1 MALNISAWSI
11 RNPLPSIVFSIILLV
26 LGWVSFTKLAVTRLP
41 SADIPVISVAVSQF
55 GAAPAELESQVTKT
69 IEDGVSGVEGVRHI
83 SSSITD
89 GLSVTTIQFA
99 LETNT
104 DRALNDVKDAVTRVR
119 ANLPQNV
126 TEPLIQRVD
135 VIGLPIVTYA
145 AISPGKT
152 PEQLSYF
159 VDDVV
164 KRALQGVRGVAQVER
179 IGGVEREILVSL
191 DPDRLQAA
199 GLTAVNVSQSLRG
212 TNVDLAGG
220 RAEIGKNDQA
230 IRTLAGAKTLNDLAG
245 TMIPLFGGGEVRLDD
260 LGTVTDTIADRRTFA
275 RFNGEPVVALGI
287 KRSKGASD
295 VVVAAAVQKRI
306 DALKVAYPDVD
317 LKLIDTSV
325 EFTKGNYEAAISTLF
340 EGAILAV
347 VIVLLF
353 LRDIRA
359 TIIAAISL
367 PLSIFPAFWAMD
379 ILGFSLNL
387 VSFLA
392 ITLSTGILV
401 DDAIVEIEN
410 IVRHMRMGKIAL
422 SRGAGSRRRNRPRG
436 DRDLADHHRDLRAGQ
451 LHVRHRRAVL
461 QAVRH
466 HGVGAGVLL
475 AARRA
480 LRHAGAGGLLP
491 EGSCRMTTRR
501 RAACCSAY
509 TRLVT
514 WSVKHYFITV
524 LIGFGIFAASIWSI
538 TLLPQG
544 FLPAQ
549 DTARSLLAMELPPG
563 SQLAYTEKVTE
574 EIVARLRK
582 RPEVKSVFV
591 DGGRVPPGTLEV
603 RRAALII
610 NYTPKTE
617 RKITQRELELEIGKE
632 LENVPDIR
640 FWFLDENGLRAISLV
655 VTGADSNIV
664 ANVASELA
672 TQMKRI
678 PLIANV
684 ISETSLDRPEL
695 RIQPRADLAARLGV
709 STESL
714 SQTIR
719 VATIGDVGPAL
730 AKFDAGDRLVPIRV
744 QLEDAARG
752 DLQMLEQLRVPL
764 GEHGEKGGVPLSVVA
779 DIKLDQGPTSINRYD
794 RERQATVAA
803 DLVGTAAL
811 GDATK
816 KIYELP
822 VMKSLPKGVKVSP
835 SGDAESLNELSEG
848 FATAITAGLMMVY
861 AVLVL
866 LFGTFLQPITILFSL
881 PLSIGG
887 AIAALL
893 LTGKQLTT
901 PVWIGILMLMGI
913 VTKNAIML
921 VEFAVESIR
930 EGKPRDEAII
940 DAGMKRARPIVMTT
954 IAMAAGMM
962 PSALAFGAGG
972 EFRSPM
978 ALAVIGGLVFS
989 TVLSLVFVPAM
1000 FMMMDDLGAL
1010 IWRFGKKLLASQ
1022 RRKRA
1027 PRTTATITHEPPAKG
1042 PPRSR
1047 HRRCHPRRSE
1057 ATSRSPRTSESV
1069 AQPILR
1075 DGFTRITIDPRG
1087 LHRQALYSRALR
1099 FPVARLLG

>member
-11 RNPLPSIVFSIILLV
+11 RNPLPSVVFSIILLV
-26 LGWVSFTKLAVTRLP
+26 LGYVSFTKLAVTRLP
-41 SADIPVISVAVSQF
+41 SADIPVISVAVAQF

-89 GLSVTTIQFA
+89 GLSLTTIQFA

-119 ANLPQNV
+119 SNLPQNV
-126 TEPLIQRVD
+126 NEPLIQRVD

-295 VVVAAAVQKRI
+295 VVVAGLVQKRI
-306 DALKVAYPDVD
+306 DALKEAYPDVD

-325 EFTKGNYEAAISTLF
+325 DFTKGNYEAAISTLF
-340 EGAILAV
+340 EGATLAV
-347 VIVLLF
+347 IIVLLF

-359 TIIAAISL
+359 TVIAAVSL

-379 ILGFSLNL
+379 LLGFSLNL

-401 DDAIVEIEN
+401 DDAIVDIEN
-410 IVRHMRMGKIAL
+410 IVRHMRMGKSPYRAAIEAADEIGLAVIAISL
-422 SRGAGSRRRNRPRG
+422 TIIAIFAPASFMSGI
-436 DRDLADHHRDLRAGQ
+436 AGQ
-451 LHVRHRRAVL
+451 FFKQFGITVSV
-461 QAVRH
+461 QVFFS
-466 HGVGAGVLL
+466 LL
-475 AARRA
+475 AARFVTPMLA
-480 LRHAGAGGLLP
+480 AYFLKHHAHDDPPPGRLL
-491 EGSCRMTTRR
+491 M
-501 RAACCSAY
+501 AY
-509 TRLVT
+509 NKLVT
-514 WSVKHYFITV
+514 WSVGHYFITI

-549 DTARSLLAMELPPG
+549 DTARSLLAIELPPG
-563 SQLAYTEKVTE
+563 TQLAFTEKVTE

-582 RPEVKSVFV
+582 RPEVRNVFV
-591 DGGRVPPGTLEV
+591 DGGRVPPGIQEV

-617 RKITQRELELEIGKE
+617 RKITQRELELSISQE

-655 VTGADSNIV
+655 VTGVDSNIV
-664 ANVASELA
+664 NNVANELA

-678 PLIANV
+678 PIISNV
-684 ISETSLDRPEL
+684 TPETSLDRPEL
-695 RIQPRADLAARLGV
+695 RIQPRADPRRDDRRRRSRARQVRRRRPAGADPRAARRCRAR
-709 STESL
+709 
-714 SQTIR
+714 Q
-719 VATIGDVGPAL
+719 
-730 AKFDAGDRLVPIRV
+730 F
-744 QLEDAARG
+744 EDAR
-752 DLQMLEQLRVPL
+752 
-764 GEHGEKGGVPLSVVA
+764 
-779 DIKLDQGPTSINRYD
+779 
-794 RERQATVAA
+794 TVA
-803 DLVGTAAL
+803 G
-811 GDATK
+811 
-816 KIYELP
+816 
-822 VMKSLPKGVKVSP
+822 
-835 SGDAESLNELSEG
+835 
-848 FATAITAGLMMVY
+848 
-861 AVLVL
+861 
-866 LFGTFLQPITILFSL
+866 
-881 PLSIGG
+881 
-887 AIAALL
+887 
-893 LTGKQLTT
+893 
-901 PVWIGILMLMGI
+901 
-913 VTKNAIML
+913 
-921 VEFAVESIR
+921 
-930 EGKPRDEAII
+930 
-940 DAGMKRARPIVMTT
+940 
-954 IAMAAGMM
+954 AAG
-962 PSALAFGAGG
+962 
-972 EFRSPM
+972 
-978 ALAVIGGLVFS
+978 
-989 TVLSLVFVPAM
+989 
-1000 FMMMDDLGAL
+1000 
-1010 IWRFGKKLLASQ
+1010 
-1022 RRKRA
+1022 RA
-1027 PRTTATITHEPPAKG
+1027 W
-1042 PPRSR
+1042 
-1047 HRRCHPRRSE
+1047 
-1057 ATSRSPRTSESV
+1057 
-1069 AQPILR
+1069 
-1075 DGFTRITIDPRG
+1075 
-1087 LHRQALYSRALR
+1087 
-1099 FPVARLLG
+1099 